1 MKVKKM
7 KERWAMHIPWKYLL
21 CVLGMVLLC
30 GFSGFQ
36 GNPLGTDEISLYA
49 WLHYSRQELLQMG
62 ELASDYSVMS
72 CLTGM
77 QWFVVI
83 LPVLAAFPAVT
94 DFAGQWFGGYYYP
107 SISRT
112 TRRKYAAKWM
122 MKAAWQG
129 FACVVAGILIYFI
142 LVYLKF
148 PHYGEFG
155 LEADNS
161 MIAMAYGATAG
172 KRLLVLALKV
182 FHIGLLAAVFSMGS
196 VALTVVC
203 KEGFFA
209 ISSLALVEYFSQKL
223 SSAYEGLMIVRY
235 YNKGLEDVPLSCK
248 LVRFLFPSNHLYYDQ
263 SFSYEYGVGY
273 WLYLIFAGLLIA
285 GICLWFYKMVKGRNG

>member
-1 MKVKKM
+1 MNIKKNN
-7 KERWAMHIPWKYLL
+7 EGWTMHIPWKYLF
-21 CVLGMVLLC
+21 CVLGTVLLC

-36 GNPLGTDEISLYA
+36 GNHLGTDEVSLYA

-62 ELASDYSVMS
+62 ELASDYFVMS
-72 CLTGM
+72 CFTGM

-83 LPVLAAFPAVT
+83 LPVLAALPAVS
-94 DFAGQWFGGYYYP
+94 DFAEQWFGGYYY
-107 SISRT
+107 SAISRT

-122 MKAAWQG
+122 LKAAWQG

-172 KRLLVLALKV
+172 KRLMVLVLKV
-182 FHIGLLAAVFSMGS
+182 FHIGLLAAIFSMSS
-196 VALTVVC
+196 VALTVLC

-209 ISSLALVEYFSQKL
+209 ISSLALVEYFSKKL
-223 SSAYEGLMIVRY
+223 GSAYEGLMIEQY
-235 YNKGLEDVPLSCK
+235 YNKGLDDVPLSCK

-263 SFSYEYGVGY
+263 SFSVEFGIGY
-273 WLYLIFAGLLIA
+273 WLYLIFAGLLIV